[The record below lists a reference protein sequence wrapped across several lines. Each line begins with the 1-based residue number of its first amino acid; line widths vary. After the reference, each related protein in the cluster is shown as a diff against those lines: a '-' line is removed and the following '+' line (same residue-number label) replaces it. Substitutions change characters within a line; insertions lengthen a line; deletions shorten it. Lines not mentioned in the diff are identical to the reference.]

1 MTSDLH
7 RMYAIG
13 LMAFIIFLSTLVSLP
28 VLPRLSTELGAETYQ
43 IPIVVSAALATVV
56 VAQFFAGALA
66 DRFSRQRLILVGT
79 ALGSV
84 SSLLC
89 LIASDWVHL
98 VVLRVLGGVADA
110 ISMPALLAITS
121 TLGKDAPGRF
131 FGILRSSQGL
141 SFVVGPAMGAILSLA
156 SLRAPFLVD
165 GLLSFVAFCAAFY
178 LIKGGERASS
188 EHNLGVFRSLGATFG
203 NSRVFVYLLMG
214 FAGLFAFGIF
224 GVFVPTKG
232 EMLELDAWEIGL
244 ILATGSFA
252 FSVSSYFTG
261 VISEKVGRKLWVLAS
276 LGLLVL
282 SGVGLVYADSLFLLI
297 GFYVLFCLTNAVP
310 YLLSF
315 VYASETFDT
324 SYIGAAMG
332 AFDSLMDL
340 SLLIAP
346 LLGVVALGMTGEMAY
361 PLLLA
366 VLPAFFALFVIF
378 AFLRESHAPKSTDPS
393 HRGQSSG

>member
-89 LIASDWVHL
+89 LIANDWVHL

-141 SFVVGPAMGAILSLA
+141 SFVVGPALGAVLSLA

-165 GLLSFVAFCAAFY
+165 GLLSLVAFCAAFY

-232 EMLELDAWEIGL
+232 EMLGLDAWEIGL

-378 AFLRESHAPKSTDPS
+378 AFLRESHAPK
-393 HRGQSSG
+393 QM

>member
-28 VLPRLSTELGAETYQ
+28 VLPRLSTELGAKTYQ

-66 DRFSRQRLILVGT
+66 DRFSRKRLILVGT

-89 LIASDWVHL
+89 LMASDWVHL

-141 SFVVGPAMGAILSLA
+141 SFVVGPAIGAALSLA
-156 SLRAPFLVD
+156 SLRAPFLID
-165 GLLSFVAFCAAFY
+165 GLLSLVAFCAAFY

-232 EMLELDAWEIGL
+232 EMLGLDAWEIGL

-282 SGVGLVYADSLFLLI
+282 SGVGLVYADSLSLLI

-315 VYASETFDT
+315 VYASEAFDT

-378 AFLRESHAPKSTDPS
+378 VFLRESHAPK
-393 HRGQSSG
+393 QM

>member
-28 VLPRLSTELGAETYQ
+28 VLPRLSAELGAETYQ

-66 DRFSRQRLILVGT
+66 DRFSRKRLILVGT

-141 SFVVGPAMGAILSLA
+141 SFVVGPAIGAALSLA
-156 SLRAPFLVD
+156 SLRASFLVD
-165 GLLSFVAFCAAFY
+165 GLLSLVAFCAAFY

-188 EHNLGVFRSLGATFG
+188 EHHLGVFRSLGATFR
-203 NSRVFVYLLMG
+203 NSHIFVYLLMG

-232 EMLELDAWEIGL
+232 EVLGLEAWEIGL

-261 VISEKVGRKLWVLAS
+261 VISEKVGRKVYVLVS

-282 SGVGLVYADSLFLLI
+282 SGVGLVYADSLSLLI

-315 VYASETFDT
+315 VCASEAFDT
-324 SYIGAAMG
+324 SYIGTAMG

-346 LLGVVALGMTGEMAY
+346 LLGVAALGMTGEMAY

-366 VLPAFFALFVIF
+366 VLPAFLALFVTF
-378 AFLRESHAPKSTDPS
+378 AFLRESHAPKQMSTTTC
-393 HRGQSSG
+393 

>member
-98 VVLRVLGGVADA
+98 VVLRVLGGIADA

-141 SFVVGPAMGAILSLA
+141 SFVVGPALGAVLSLA

-165 GLLSFVAFCAAFY
+165 GLLSLVAFCAAFY

-232 EMLELDAWEIGL
+232 EMLGLDAWEIGL

-366 VLPAFFALFVIF
+366 VLPAFLALFVIF
-378 AFLRESHAPKSTDPS
+378 AFLRESHAPK
-393 HRGQSSG
+393 QM

>member
-1 MTSDLH
+1 
-7 RMYAIG
+7 MYAIG
-13 LMAFIIFLSTLVSLP
+13 VMAFIIFLSNLVSLP

-56 VAQFFAGALA
+56 VVQFFTGALA

-89 LIASDWVHL
+89 LIASDWIHL
-98 VVLRVLGGVADA
+98 VGLRVLGGIADA

-141 SFVVGPAMGAILSLA
+141 SFVVGPAIGAALSLV

-165 GLLSFVAFCAAFY
+165 GLLSLVAFCATFY
-178 LIKGGERASS
+178 LIKGGERAPS
-188 EHNLGVFRSLGATFG
+188 EHNLGVFRSLGATFR
-203 NSRVFVYLLMG
+203 NSHVFVYLLMG

-232 EMLELDAWEIGL
+232 EVLGLEAWEIGL

-261 VISEKVGRKLWVLAS
+261 VISEKVGRKVYVLAS
-276 LGLLVL
+276 LGLLIL
-282 SGVGLVYADSLFLLI
+282 SGVGLVYADSLSLLI

-315 VYASETFDT
+315 VYASEAFDT

-346 LLGVVALGMTGEMAY
+346 LLGVAALGMTGEMAY

-366 VLPAFFALFVIF
+366 VLPAFLALFVTF
-378 AFLRESHAPKSTDPS
+378 AFLRESHAPK
-393 HRGQSSG
+393 QM

>member
-1 MTSDLH
+1 MTSNLH

-13 LMAFIIFLSTLVSLP
+13 VMAFIIFLSTLVSLP

-56 VAQFFAGALA
+56 VAQFFTGILA

-141 SFVVGPAMGAILSLA
+141 SFVVGPAIGAALSLV

-165 GLLSFVAFCAAFY
+165 GLLSLVAFCAAFY
-178 LIKGGERASS
+178 LIKGGERAPS
-188 EHNLGVFRSLGATFG
+188 EHNLGVFRSLGATFR
-203 NSRVFVYLLMG
+203 NSHVFVYLLMG

-232 EMLELDAWEIGL
+232 EVLGLEAWEIGL

-261 VISEKVGRKLWVLAS
+261 VISDKVGRKLYVLAS
-276 LGLLVL
+276 LGILVL
-282 SGVGLVYADSLFLLI
+282 SGVGLVYADSLSLLI

-315 VYASETFDT
+315 VYASEAFDT

-346 LLGVVALGMTGEMAY
+346 LLGVAALGITGEMAY

-378 AFLRESHAPKSTDPS
+378 AFLRESHAPK
-393 HRGQSSG
+393 RM

>member
-141 SFVVGPAMGAILSLA
+141 SFVVGPAMGAALSLA

-165 GLLSFVAFCAAFY
+165 GLLSLVAFCAAFY

-232 EMLELDAWEIGL
+232 EVLGFDAWEIGL

-261 VISEKVGRKLWVLAS
+261 VISEKVGRKLCVLAS
-276 LGLLVL
+276 LVLLVL
-282 SGVGLVYADSLFLLI
+282 SGVGLVYADSLSLLI

-315 VYASETFDT
+315 VYASEAFDP

-378 AFLRESHAPKSTDPS
+378 AFLRESHAPK
-393 HRGQSSG
+393 QM

>member
-13 LMAFIIFLSTLVSLP
+13 VMAFIIFLSTLVSLP

-56 VAQFFAGALA
+56 VAQFFTGILA

-89 LIASDWVHL
+89 LIASDWGHL

-141 SFVVGPAMGAILSLA
+141 SFVVGPAIGAALSLV

-165 GLLSFVAFCAAFY
+165 GLLSLVAFCAAFY

-232 EMLELDAWEIGL
+232 EVLGLEAWEIGL

-261 VISEKVGRKLWVLAS
+261 VISEKVGRKLYVLAS

-282 SGVGLVYADSLFLLI
+282 SGVGLVYADSLSLLI

-315 VYASETFDT
+315 VYASEAFDT

-346 LLGVVALGMTGEMAY
+346 LLGVAVLGMTGEMAY

-366 VLPAFFALFVIF
+366 VLPAFLALFVIF
-378 AFLRESHAPKSTDPS
+378 AFLRESHAPK
-393 HRGQSSG
+393 RM

>member
-1 MTSDLH
+1 
-7 RMYAIG
+7 MYAIG
-13 LMAFIIFLSTLVSLP
+13 VMAFIIFLSNLVSLP
-28 VLPRLSTELGAETYQ
+28 VLPKLSTELGAETYQ

-56 VAQFFAGALA
+56 VVQFFTGVLA

-98 VVLRVLGGVADA
+98 AILRVLGGVADA

-141 SFVVGPAMGAILSLA
+141 SYVVGPAIGTALSLA

-165 GLLSFVAFCAAFY
+165 GLLSLVAFCAAFY
-178 LIKGGERASS
+178 LIKGGERAPS
-188 EHNLGVFRSLGATFG
+188 EHNLGVFRSLGATFR

-232 EMLELDAWEIGL
+232 EVLGLEAWEIGL
-244 ILATGSFA
+244 ILTTGSFA

-261 VISEKVGRKLWVLAS
+261 VISEKVGRKIYVLTS
-276 LGLLVL
+276 LGLLIL
-282 SGVGLVYADSLFLLI
+282 SGVGLVYADSLSLLI

-315 VYASETFDT
+315 VYASEAFDT

-346 LLGVVALGMTGEMAY
+346 LLGVAALGMTGEMAY

-366 VLPAFFALFVIF
+366 VLPAFLALFVTF
-378 AFLRESHAPKSTDPS
+378 AFLRESHVPK
-393 HRGQSSG
+393 QM

>member
-66 DRFSRQRLILVGT
+66 DRFSRKRLILVGT

-89 LIASDWVHL
+89 LFASDWVHL
-98 VVLRVLGGVADA
+98 VILRVLGGVADA

-141 SFVVGPAMGAILSLA
+141 SFVVGPALGAVLSLA

-165 GLLSFVAFCAAFY
+165 GLLSLVAFCAAFY

-232 EMLELDAWEIGL
+232 EVLGLNAWEIGL

-261 VISEKVGRKLWVLAS
+261 VISDKVGRKLYVLAS

-282 SGVGLVYADSLFLLI
+282 SGVGLVYADSLSLLI

-315 VYASETFDT
+315 VYASEAFDK

-346 LLGVVALGMTGEMAY
+346 LLGVAALGITGEMAY

-378 AFLRESHAPKSTDPS
+378 AFLRESHVPKSTDPS

>member
-121 TLGKDAPGRF
+121 TLGKDAPGQF

-141 SFVVGPAMGAILSLA
+141 SFVVGPALGAVLSLA

-165 GLLSFVAFCAAFY
+165 GLLSLVAFCAAFY

-232 EMLELDAWEIGL
+232 EMLGLDAWEIGL

-282 SGVGLVYADSLFLLI
+282 SGVGLVYADSLSLLI

-378 AFLRESHAPKSTDPS
+378 AFLRESHAPK
-393 HRGQSSG
+393 QM

>member
-7 RMYAIG
+7 KMYAIG
-13 LMAFIIFLSTLVSLP
+13 LMAFIIFLITLVSLP

-43 IPIVVSAALATVV
+43 IPIVVPAALATVV

-141 SFVVGPAMGAILSLA
+141 SFVVGPAMGA
-156 SLRAPFLVD
+156 
-165 GLLSFVAFCAAFY
+165 
-178 LIKGGERASS
+178 
-188 EHNLGVFRSLGATFG
+188 
-203 NSRVFVYLLMG
+203 
-214 FAGLFAFGIF
+214 
-224 GVFVPTKG
+224 
-232 EMLELDAWEIGL
+232 
-244 ILATGSFA
+244 
-252 FSVSSYFTG
+252 
-261 VISEKVGRKLWVLAS
+261 
-276 LGLLVL
+276 
-282 SGVGLVYADSLFLLI
+282 
-297 GFYVLFCLTNAVP
+297 
-310 YLLSF
+310 
-315 VYASETFDT
+315 
-324 SYIGAAMG
+324 
-332 AFDSLMDL
+332 FDSLMDL

-361 PLLLA
+361 PLLVA
-366 VLPAFFALFVIF
+366 VLPAFLALFVTF
-378 AFLRESHAPKSTDPS
+378 AFLRESHVPKQLKKTT
-393 HRGQSSG
+393 